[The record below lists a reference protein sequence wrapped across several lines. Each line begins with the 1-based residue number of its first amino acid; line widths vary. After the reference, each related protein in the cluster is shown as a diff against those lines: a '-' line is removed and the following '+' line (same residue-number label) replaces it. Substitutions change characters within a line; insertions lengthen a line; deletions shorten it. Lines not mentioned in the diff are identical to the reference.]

1 MVVHG
6 REGAGEGGWSTNLR
20 GLPVSSVSRLL
31 STRICFDSPHLLSMR
46 SEPPKYDTARWKSF
60 PISFTLTI
68 TLRLRET
75 PLDTI
80 FTLNDIIVVL
90 CLVRKDHF
98 CDCEIPTELAK
109 SFLRTVTIID
119 QYTNI
124 PLAVCV
130 LVYAESK
137 SAAIVQ

>member
-1 MVVHG
+1 
-6 REGAGEGGWSTNLR
+6 
-20 GLPVSSVSRLL
+20 
-31 STRICFDSPHLLSMR
+31 MR
-46 SEPPKYDTARWKSF
+46 SEPPKHDAARRKSF
-60 PISFTLTI
+60 PTSFVLTI
-68 TLRLRET
+68 TLRLGET
-75 PLDTI
+75 PPDTM

-124 PLAVCV
+124 PLAACV
-130 LVYAESK
+130 LLYAESK